1 MSTLE
6 GVQSLAHERELKA
19 KSGQKLQG
27 ALHSSENKK
36 GDINRIVS
44 LTQPELKGSEG
55 FLSLSILH
63 LLLLVSWLY
72 SPPCMMK
79 EKFIL
84 SSRIPNVFCFCY
96 FECSTKQGVYFCF
109 QLVDFHKIT
118 TLF

>member
-44 LTQPELKGSEG
+44 LTQ
-55 FLSLSILH
+55 
-63 LLLLVSWLY
+63 
-72 SPPCMMK
+72 
-79 EKFIL
+79 
-84 SSRIPNVFCFCY
+84 
-96 FECSTKQGVYFCF
+96 
-109 QLVDFHKIT
+109 HKIT